1 MSFQEIS
8 TKELMIN
15 PFQKISNEWMLISAQ
30 NEDKMNT
37 MTASWG
43 MVGHLWG
50 KDVVQVFIR
59 PQRYTKEFV
68 DNSDTFTISFFD
80 GKYKKELGYLGSK
93 SGRDED
99 KIANVNFH
107 PIVVEDAITF
117 EEASLAIVCKKVY
130 VDEMKEECFLDQA
143 NIDKW
148 YAQKDYHTCY
158 IGEIVHV
165 FANK

>member
-8 TKELMIN
+8 TKELMMN
-15 PFQKISNEWMLISAQ
+15 PFDKISNEWMLISAQ
-30 NEDKMNT
+30 KEGKMNT

-68 DNSDTFTISFFD
+68 DNSDTFTISFFNGD
-80 GKYKKELGYLGSK
+80 YKKELGYLGSK
-93 SGRDED
+93 SGRNED
-99 KIANVNFH
+99 KVASVNFH
-107 PIVVEDAITF
+107 PTIVGEAATF

-130 VDEMKEECFLDQA
+130 IDEIKEEKFLDQEK
-143 NIDKW
+143 IDKW
-148 YAQKDYHTCY
+148 YPQKDYHTCY
-158 IGEIVHV
+158 IGEIVNV
-165 FANK
+165 YTNK